1 METMEN
7 HGMDAEFNFESALE
21 DYLSTDFGDLE
32 EGTIVKGE
40 IVRVD
45 DDNVLVDVNFKSEG
59 QIPTAEFRDAEGNLV
74 VKVGDRVD
82 VFVARKNEQE
92 GTITLSFEKAKRMQL
107 FDQLE
112 DVQEK
117 NGVIKGRIMRRIK
130 GGYTVDLGGV
140 EAFLPGSHVDLRP
153 VPDMDALVNQEY
165 EFRVLKINRRRSNVI
180 VSRRVLLEE
189 ERDSKRQDLLQTL
202 AEGQVVTGKAKNIT
216 EYGVFVDLGGLDGL
230 LHITDMS
237 WKRIRHPREMVT
249 LGQDL
254 ELKVLSFDK
263 DNQKVSLGLKQL
275 VPDPWQDITARF
287 PEASRH
293 NGKVT
298 NLVDYGAFVELEPGV
313 EGLVHISEMS
323 WTRKLRHP
331 SQMVRQGDEVEVVIL
346 GVDPE
351 KKRISLGMKQIKP
364 NPWELVGEKYPEGTI
379 LEGVIKNITEFGMFI
394 GIEDGI
400 DGLIHVSD
408 ISWTKKIRH
417 PNELFKVG
425 DTVQAKVLTVDQ
437 ESEKFT
443 LGIKQLT
450 EDPWTNVP
458 TAYPVG
464 GLVKGIITNITDF
477 GLFVEVEEGIEG
489 LVHVSELSNKKVKT
503 PAELYKEGEEI
514 QAKIIHVSAEDRRL
528 GLSIKQLK
536 DEEERKKPRE
546 YSRSGPEAGQS
557 LGDLLMV
564 PGFFFPGEDTGK
576 RFVRLPAKQMRPRS
590 SFPRVGLGE
599 KTVPAP
605 FPQISSIIRSSGTSY
620 STSAW
625 FRLRVSRDSRLPL
638 LLSTH
643 SRAMTLFRYTRSPSR
658 TKVSSSLLMCHDNA
672 SSASSRSSPH
682 RCVSVVQTRSWNVV
696 PVGF

>member
-140 EAFLPGSHVDLRP
+140 EAFL
-153 VPDMDALVNQEY
+153 
-165 EFRVLKINRRRSNVI
+165 VLKINRGRSNVI

-557 LGDLLMV
+557 LGDLL
-564 PGFFFPGEDTGK
+564 
-576 RFVRLPAKQMRPRS
+576 KQKFEES
-590 SFPRVGLGE
+590 E
-599 KTVPAP
+599 
-605 FPQISSIIRSSGTSY
+605 
-620 STSAW
+620 
-625 FRLRVSRDSRLPL
+625 
-638 LLSTH
+638 
-643 SRAMTLFRYTRSPSR
+643 
-658 TKVSSSLLMCHDNA
+658 N
-672 SSASSRSSPH
+672 
-682 RCVSVVQTRSWNVV
+682 
-696 PVGF
+696 

>member
-489 LVHVSELSNKKVKT
+489 LVHVSELSNKKVKHPPPNCT
-503 PAELYKEGEEI
+503 
-514 QAKIIHVSAEDRRL
+514 
-528 GLSIKQLK
+528 
-536 DEEERKKPRE
+536 RKARK
-546 YSRSGPEAGQS
+546 SGPRSFTSALRIAAS
-557 LGDLLMV
+557 AS
-564 PGFFFPGEDTGK
+564 PSSSSRTRK
-576 RFVRLPAKQMRPRS
+576 NARSPAN
-590 SFPRVGLGE
+590 
-599 KTVPAP
+599 TAAPAP
-605 FPQISSIIRSSGTSY
+605 KPARASATS
-620 STSAW
+620 
-625 FRLRVSRDSRLPL
+625 
-638 LLSTH
+638 
-643 SRAMTLFRYTRSPSR
+643 
-658 TKVSSSLLMCHDNA
+658 
-672 SSASSRSSPH
+672 SSRSLKSPK
-682 RCVSVVQTRSWNVV
+682 TR
-696 PVGF
+696 PLAA

>member
-1 METMEN
+1 MTTCRICGKLMWPGGCLMETMEN

-557 LGDLLMV
+557 LGDLL
-564 PGFFFPGEDTGK
+564 
-576 RFVRLPAKQMRPRS
+576 KQKFEES
-590 SFPRVGLGE
+590 E
-599 KTVPAP
+599 
-605 FPQISSIIRSSGTSY
+605 
-620 STSAW
+620 
-625 FRLRVSRDSRLPL
+625 
-638 LLSTH
+638 
-643 SRAMTLFRYTRSPSR
+643 
-658 TKVSSSLLMCHDNA
+658 N
-672 SSASSRSSPH
+672 
-682 RCVSVVQTRSWNVV
+682 
-696 PVGF
+696 

>member
-379 LEGVIKNITEFGMFI
+379 LEGVIKNITEFGLFV
-394 GIEDGI
+394 GLSDEI
-400 DGLIHVSD
+400 DGMIHLSD
-408 ISWTKKIRH
+408 ISWDKAGEEAVKDYTKGQDI
-417 PNELFKVG
+417 
-425 DTVQAKVLTVDQ
+425 QAKIIDVDV
-437 ESEKFT
+437 EKERIS

-450 EDPWTNVP
+450 ENTLA
-458 TAYPVG
+458 TALD
-464 GLVKGIITNITDF
+464 GLKKGDVVKATVTGIEDKAVN
-477 GLFVEVEEGIEG
+477 VEVNGIAA
-489 LVHVSELSNKKVKT
+489 SIKRTDLSKDKAAQN
-503 PAELYKEGEEI
+503 PENYKEGDVIE
-514 QAKIIHVSAEDRRL
+514 AKVTSVDKKNNKI
-528 GLSIKQLK
+528 GLSVKALEI
-536 DEEERKKPRE
+536 EEEKKALEE
-546 YSRSGPEAGQS
+546 YSSNSSEGSSS
-557 LGDLLMV
+557 LGD
-564 PGFFFPGEDTGK
+564 
-576 RFVRLPAKQMRPRS
+576 A
-590 SFPRVGLGE
+590 
-599 KTVPAP
+599 
-605 FPQISSIIRSSGTSY
+605 
-620 STSAW
+620 
-625 FRLRVSRDSRLPL
+625 
-638 LLSTH
+638 LSE
-643 SRAMTLFRYTRSPSR
+643 AL
-658 TKVSSSLLMCHDNA
+658 KKNA
-672 SSASSRSSPH
+672 
-682 RCVSVVQTRSWNVV
+682 
-696 PVGF
+696 